1 MGRLG
6 FGSAIAVGAVLLAGS
21 LQGMAGIDDRLQAA
35 SERPQVRQV
44 FVSERVDDYDCPWQ
58 RESRDRVEL

>member
-1 MGRLG
+1 MRRLG

-44 FVSERVDDYDCPWQ
+44 FVSERVDDCPWKGHS
-58 RESRDRVEL
+58 EDRVEL